1 MNLHSYNYRFSR
13 GNGKF
18 NKKIQ
23 GVRFR
28 DKGYIPLSTP
38 QNFFE
43 YEVLQLVAGEC
54 NIADYFIV
62 YCPLPSSIKID
73 KIKTTGNFI
82 SLI

>member
-1 MNLHSYNYRFSR
+1 MVNLTKNLKGLDS
-13 GNGKF
+13 GT
-18 NKKIQ
+18 
-23 GVRFR
+23 
-28 DKGYIPLSTP
+28 KGYIPLSTP

-62 YCPLPSSIKID
+62 YCLLPSSIKID

-82 SLI
+82 SLISI